1 MLTNMENDR
10 TIVYR
15 DDDGYDFVVYGKV
28 ILKPNLRSRND
39 VLFHVEGEALMKH
52 EGPNGEPG
60 KHQSIK
66 LSHGWWSTGSCTPD
80 YSY

>member
-1 MLTNMENDR
+1 MENNR

-15 DDDGYDFVVYGKV
+15 DKEGYDFVVYGKV
-28 ILKPNLRSRND
+28 ELRLNQRARTD
-39 VLFHVEGEALMKH
+39 VVFHVDGEALLKH

-60 KHQSIK
+60 KHQSLK

-80 YSY
+80 RSY

>member
-1 MLTNMENDR
+1 MENNR

-15 DDDGYDFVVYGKV
+15 DKEGYDFVVYGKV
-28 ILKPNLRSRND
+28 ELRLNQRARTD
-39 VLFHVEGEALMKH
+39 VVFHVDGEALLKH

-60 KHQSIK
+60 KHQSFK

-80 YSY
+80 RSY

>member
-1 MLTNMENDR
+1 MENNR

-15 DDDGYDFVVYGKV
+15 DKERYDFVVYGKV
-28 ILKPNLRSRND
+28 ELRLNQRARTD
-39 VLFHVEGEALMKH
+39 VVFHVDGEALLKH

-60 KHQSIK
+60 KHQSFK

-80 YSY
+80 RSY